1 MKKHRIFRKILIS
14 LFILIGLVIAYF
26 AFVLIYGSVTDYQPA
41 FKQKL
46 EVKNDSVHMPVYDDE
61 FTFLSWNIGY
71 GGLGYKEDFF
81 YDGGEKTKASKDDFE
96 VYINGIYAFLS
107 KKTDVDFI
115 LLQEVDRNS
124 TRSYKTDEME
134 VLSHTLP
141 NHNYSFATNYL
152 VNYIPVPLTNPMRR
166 VNSGIA
172 LFSRFSPD
180 SVAQISF
187 PGNYS
192 WPTKIFML
200 DRCFIYS
207 SFSLKNGKELIIIN
221 THNSA
226 FDDGEL
232 RDIQTMILKAVL
244 LDEYA
249 KGNYVVAGGD
259 WNLNPPSFMP
269 EQYMKKYKGNS
280 EGKALEEDFLPE
292 DWTYVYDKFVPTNRS
307 LVDKYKPG
315 ETETNTIDFFITSPN
330 IKVDYNKCFDEG
342 FLYSDHNPV
351 FMKIS
356 LIEMETDT
364 IADDSLTI
372 EGE

>member
-1 MKKHRIFRKILIS
+1 MKKRRIFRKIFITL
-14 LFILIGLVIAYF
+14 LILIGIVVAYL
-26 AFVLIYGSVTDYQPA
+26 AFVLIYGSVTDYQPP

-46 EVKNDSVHMPVYDDE
+46 EVVNDSVHMPVYDDE
-61 FTFLSWNIGY
+61 FTFISWNIGY

-81 YDGGEKTKASKDDFE
+81 YDGGEKTKATKDDFE
-96 VYINGIYAFLS
+96 IYINGIYAYLS
-107 KKTDVDFI
+107 KKTNTDFI
-115 LLQEVDRNS
+115 LLQEVDKGS
-124 TRSYKTDEME
+124 TRSYKTDEVS

-141 NHNYSFATNYL
+141 NHKYSFATNYL
-152 VNYIPVPLTNPMRR
+152 VNYIPVPFTNPMRK
-166 VNSGIA
+166 VHSGIA
-172 LFSRFSPD
+172 TFSKFSPD
-180 SVAQISF
+180 SVSQVSF
-187 PGNYS
+187 PGNYA

-207 SFSLKNGKELIIIN
+207 SFSLKNGKDLIVIN

-232 RDIQTMILKAVL
+232 REIQMMIVKSVL

-259 WNLNPPSFMP
+259 WNLNPPGFMP
-269 EQYMKKYKGNS
+269 EMYLKKFKGNTNGS
-280 EGKALEEDFLPE
+280 LGLEEDFLPE

-307 LVDKYKPG
+307 LTDEYKPG
-315 ETETNTIDFFITSPN
+315 ETETTTIDFFIISPN
-330 IKVDYNKCFDEG
+330 IEVDFYKTFDED

-356 LIEMETDT
+356 LIEMEPDT
-364 IADDSLTI
+364 LASDSLI
-372 EGE
+372 